1 MKVLLLLLTLHLSI
15 SSIAQSKKE
24 QISILNFRIDSLK
37 KEYVKD
43 TTVLSHDVLKITKE
57 NNMLSE
63 QLGKVKDQLKKKS
76 NTITD
81 KSNTIKSLNAK
92 NMELMQDLKDMRTEK
107 KNLFAQQKALKLN
120 LDSLQRLNDIM
131 EQGVMIPENA
141 IPFHGILQSESQ
153 YDGTWNYELNF
164 DKGHLMGVSTL
175 YVKSGFEDEY
185 EINCSCPEYE
195 SIPEGARVFGFAVQ
209 SRCAFE
215 DVSDGTVRTKECYR
229 PVILRKY

>member
-1 MKVLLLLLTLHLSI
+1 MSAM
-15 SSIAQSKKE
+15 AQSKKE
-24 QISILNFRIDSLK
+24 QITILNIRIDSLK

-43 TTVLSHDVLKITKE
+43 KAILNNNVVKIEKE

-92 NMELMQDLKDMRTEK
+92 NMELMQDLKDMRTK
-107 KNLFAQQKALKLN
+107 QKDLFTEQKVLKLN
-120 LDSLQRLNDIM
+120 LDSVKRLNSIM
-131 EQGVMIPENA
+131 SEGVMIPENA
-141 IPFHGILQSESQ
+141 IPFHGILKSESL
-153 YDGTWNYELNF
+153 YDGTWSYELNF

-215 DVSDGTVRTKECYR
+215 DVSDGSVRTKECYR

>member
-1 MKVLLLLLTLHLSI
+1 MSTM
-15 SSIAQSKKE
+15 AQSKKE
-24 QISILNFRIDSLK
+24 QITILNIRIDSLK

-43 TTVLSHDVLKITKE
+43 KAILNNTVVKIEQE

-92 NMELMQDLKDMRTEK
+92 NMELMQDLKDMRTK
-107 KNLFAQQKALKLN
+107 QKNLFTEQKVLKLN
-120 LDSLQRLNDIM
+120 LDSVKRLNSIM
-131 EQGVMIPENA
+131 SEGVMIPENA
-141 IPFHGILQSESQ
+141 IPFHGILQGESL
-153 YDGTWNYELNF
+153 YDGTWSYELNF

-185 EINCSCPEYE
+185 EINCSCPEYA

-215 DVSDGTVRTKECYR
+215 DVSDGSVRTKECYR

>member
-1 MKVLLLLLTLHLSI
+1 MSAM
-15 SSIAQSKKE
+15 AQSKKE
-24 QISILNFRIDSLK
+24 QITILNMRIDSLK

-43 TTVLSHDVLKITKE
+43 KAILNNTVVKIEKE

-63 QLGKVKDQLKKKS
+63 QLGKVKDQLQKKS

-92 NMELMQDLKDMRTEK
+92 NMELMQDLKDMRTK
-107 KNLFAQQKALKLN
+107 QKDLFTEQKVLKLN
-120 LDSLQRLNDIM
+120 LDSVKRLNSIM
-131 EQGVMIPENA
+131 SEGVMIPENA
-141 IPFHGILQSESQ
+141 IPFHGILKSESL
-153 YDGTWNYELNF
+153 YDGTWSYELSF

-185 EINCSCPEYE
+185 GINCSCPEYE
-195 SIPEGARVFGFAVQ
+195 SITEGARVFGFAVQ

-215 DVSDGTVRTKECYR
+215 DVSDGSVRTKECYR